1 MAEINLEHLRK
12 ALADEGVRVKDDVF
26 DRVTRKLGNPHG
38 CEHCGASQKLGR
50 DNDEGTALV
59 TTCCGAHIADLP
71 KDVEDE
77 PAKEETE
84 EAA

>member
-1 MAEINLEHLRK
+1 MAEINLEHLRR
-12 ALADEGVRVKDDVF
+12 ALAEEGVRIKDEVF

-38 CEHCGASQKLGR
+38 CEHCGATQKLGR

-59 TTCCGAHIADLP
+59 TTCCGSHIADLP
-71 KDVEDE
+71 KPEAE
-77 PAKEETE
+77 APAETE